1 LKLLEI
7 FAHRRQI
14 GLGGLLEELRLLGG
28 EALGLHA
35 GAMTFVQRQLMREPL
50 DLGLAPHELALLTDE
65 QVAQG
70 VGIRLIDV
78 GGQRPGA
85 AIRA

>member
-1 LKLLEI
+1 MKLLEI
-7 FAHRRQI
+7 FAHRRHG

-50 DLGLAPHELALLTDE
+50 DLGLAPHELALLPDE

-70 VGIRLIDV
+70 IGIQLIDV